1 MCLYSAICFSIQFC
15 STGPECEPL
24 PLQAETEHHDG
35 AAAVIKCEKVWQREI
50 LKVYFMNPPV
60 LDSWRIG
67 VTTQQILDWANEA
80 WRKDPMNSNIPEFN
94 LCEVLNKADIRVKF
108 AGKPIKSMY
117 SQLDLPPH
125 LFRDE
130 RYQVR
135 GLLVNG
141 GHACQRV
148 RKQADYGA
156 RSY

>member
-1 MCLYSAICFSIQFC
+1 MCAFC

-35 AAAVIKCEKVWQREI
+35 AAAVVQCEKVWQREI

-108 AGKPIKSMY
+108 AEMKGTKSEGYWSMVGMHAKECGSKPTMV
-117 SQLDLPPH
+117 LDLT
-125 LFRDE
+125 DE
-130 RYQVR
+130 FIIVKQ
-135 GLLVNG
+135 NKKQEKS
-141 GHACQRV
+141 GHPSVWTCLGV
-148 RKQADYGA
+148 
-156 RSY
+156 

>member
-1 MCLYSAICFSIQFC
+1 
-15 STGPECEPL
+15 
-24 PLQAETEHHDG
+24 
-35 AAAVIKCEKVWQREI
+35 
-50 LKVYFMNPPV
+50 MNPPV